1 MTAAATQ
8 SLIAAGYGEAGAGR
22 QRGDRPDTQK
32 QPDCHAV
39 PARDA
44 GGSGPVL
51 GVHGALLSYCR
62 TGINERDYTATVAVK
77 SPETRPARRRR
88 TPQDA
93 RQEILDAARQLI
105 AERPM
110 HEVTVLAIMEK
121 TTLTRKSFYVYFR
134 DRSELIIAL
143 VRPLRAQADAAL
155 AHWAGAADPVH
166 AGRAALRAAAS
177 LYRQHGTIM
186 RALFWASAED
196 PDLAAARR
204 DLTEPVI
211 DTALGVIGPIAA
223 DPDPQR
229 LRATVRA
236 LVTMNVHSM
245 LALPADAADADLDQ
259 LVDTLAAIW
268 ERATLPA
275 ATGAPS
281 GPPQGA

>member
-1 MTAAATQ
+1 
-8 SLIAAGYGEAGAGR
+8 
-22 QRGDRPDTQK
+22 
-32 QPDCHAV
+32 
-39 PARDA
+39 
-44 GGSGPVL
+44 
-51 GVHGALLSYCR
+51 
-62 TGINERDYTATVAVK
+62 VAVK
-77 SPETRPARRRR
+77 SPGTRPSRRRR

-110 HEVTVLAIMEK
+110 HEVTVLAIMER
-121 TTLTRKSFYVYFR
+121 TTLSRKSFYVYFR

-155 AHWAGAADPVH
+155 AHWADAADPVQ

-196 PDLAAARR
+196 PDLAEARH

-211 DTALGVIGPIAA
+211 DTAVRVIGPIAA

-245 LALPADAADADLDQ
+245 LALPADATNADLDQ
-259 LVDTLAAIW
+259 LVDTLATIW
-268 ERATLPA
+268 EHATLPA
-275 ATGAPS
+275 TTRRPG
-281 GPPQGA
+281 GPQQGA